1 MVLTAGPYA
10 RFFQRELSV
19 SEFRSMLSELYKI
32 MSMSQAYSDFE
43 ERHNIRSAPILTV
56 VEKDVAESICRLLSA
71 RIAGKPVIEVGGG
84 IGLLS
89 LAMASVAK
97 RVYCIEG
104 NPTWAA
110 AWTQVLI
117 EKKPRN
123 MSYLFGACD
132 EFVGCIRG
140 DVAVVCT
147 HSDVEGMKLL
157 GSQFAPEV
165 IDVYGEMIDANPER
179 FDPLA
184 SRLRASA

>member
-1 MVLTAGPYA
+1 MMFQVSKE
-10 RFFQRELSV
+10 RFSV
-19 SEFRSMLSELYKI
+19 SDFRRMLSEVYEI
-32 MSMSQAYSDFE
+32 MEMSEAYSGFA
-43 ERHNIRSAPILTV
+43 ERHNIRSAPIITV
-56 VEKDVAESICRLLSA
+56 IHDGTAESICEILA
-71 RIAGKPVIEVGGG
+71 PRIAGKTVVEIGGG

-97 RVYCIEG
+97 RVFCIEA

-110 AWTQVLI
+110 AWTQILV

-123 MSYLFGACD
+123 MSYLFGAAD
-132 EFVGCIRG
+132 EFVGFVRA

-165 IDVYGEMIDANPER
+165 IDVYGEMIDANPAG
-179 FDPLA
+179 FDELA